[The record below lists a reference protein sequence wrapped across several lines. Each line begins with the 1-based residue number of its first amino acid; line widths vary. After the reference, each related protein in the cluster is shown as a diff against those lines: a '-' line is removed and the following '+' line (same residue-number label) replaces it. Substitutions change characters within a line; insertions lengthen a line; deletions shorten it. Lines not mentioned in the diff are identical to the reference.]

1 MPSTREIRRRVR
13 SVKNMSQITRA
24 MEMVAASKM
33 RRAQDRVTSGRPYS
47 ERLREVLGD
56 LASLQLDADQLQAFP
71 LLAQREI
78 TKTAAI
84 LITPDRG
91 LSGALNTNI
100 LRRATRYI
108 REESGDGSPEFIA
121 VGKKGRD
128 FLVRTN
134 QNVIAEFIRIG
145 DRPTLDEVRPIA
157 GIAIQEF
164 LAGNVDA
171 VHIVYPQFVNTL
183 TQRPTVVQ
191 LLPIVRPDSDT
202 SDIDT
207 SDAEDYIFEPNAAT
221 VLNALLPRYVEVLLY
236 QSVLENVASFYSA
249 QMVAMRNATDNA
261 KELASDLDL
270 ALNKARQGQITNEVA
285 EIAAGANAFREE

>member
-1 MPSTREIRRRVR
+1 
-13 SVKNMSQITRA
+13 MSQITRA

-33 RRAQDRVTSGRPYS
+33 RRAQERVTSGRPYS

-56 LASLQLDADQLQAFP
+56 LAALQLDADQLQEFP

-78 TKTAAI
+78 NRTAVI

-100 LRRATRYI
+100 LRRVTRYI
-108 REESGDGSPEFIA
+108 RDESGDGSPAFIA

-134 QNVIAEFIRIG
+134 QNVVAEFIRLG
-145 DRPTLDEVRPIA
+145 DRPTLAEVRPIA
-157 GIAIQEF
+157 QVAIQEF
-164 LAGNVDA
+164 LEGRVDA
-171 VHIVYPQFVNTL
+171 VHIIYPQFVNTL

-191 LLPIVRPDSDT
+191 LLPIERPESET
-202 SDIDT
+202 Q
-207 SDAEDYIFEPNAAT
+207 DAEDYIFEPDPRV
-221 VLNALLPRYVEVLLY
+221 VLGAILPRYVEVLLY
-236 QSVLENVASFYSA
+236 QTVLENVASFYSA

-270 ALNKARQGQITNEVA
+270 ALNKARQAQITNEVA
-285 EIAAGANAFREE
+285 EIAAGANAFRTD

>member
-78 TKTAAI
+78 TKTAVI

-91 LSGALNTNI
+91 LNGALNTNI

-108 REESGDGSPEFIA
+108 REESGDSSPECIA

-134 QNVIAEFIRIG
+134 QNVIAEFIRTG

-157 GIAIQEF
+157 AIAIQEF
-164 LAGNVDA
+164 LEGRVDA

-191 LLPIVRPDSDT
+191 LLPIVRPDN
-202 SDIDT
+202 DT
-207 SDAEDYIFEPNAAT
+207 SDAEDYIFEPNAPT

-236 QSVLENVASFYSA
+236 QAVLENVASFYSA

-285 EIAAGANAFREE
+285 EIAAGANAFRED

>member
-71 LLAQREI
+71 LLAQREM
-78 TKTAAI
+78 TRTAVI

-91 LSGALNTNI
+91 LNGALNTNI

-108 REESGDGSPEFIA
+108 REESGDGAPAFIA

-134 QNVIAEFIRIG
+134 QNVIAEFIRLG

-157 GIAIQEF
+157 QIAIQEF
-164 LAGNVDA
+164 LDGNVDA
-171 VHIVYPQFVNTL
+171 VHIIYPQFVNTL

-191 LLPIVRPDSDT
+191 LLPIVRPESETANAD
-202 SDIDT
+202 
-207 SDAEDYIFEPNAAT
+207 DYIFEPSAPT

-236 QSVLENVASFYSA
+236 QSVLE
-249 QMVAMRNATDNA
+249 
-261 KELASDLDL
+261 
-270 ALNKARQGQITNEVA
+270 
-285 EIAAGANAFREE
+285 